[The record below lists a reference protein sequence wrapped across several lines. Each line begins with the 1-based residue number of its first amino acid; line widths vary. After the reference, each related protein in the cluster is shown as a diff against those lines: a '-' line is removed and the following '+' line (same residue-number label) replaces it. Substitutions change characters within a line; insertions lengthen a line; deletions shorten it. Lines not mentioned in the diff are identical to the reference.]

1 VKLFDNRELKD
12 MARAHVDDDDELDQ
26 EIEAQVNEWSTNST
40 ECFSIQLVKS
50 DGSEVVTFEPAYTY
64 AIFGEEEAIF
74 GYQGLEINL
83 RFVAHDLSPS
93 LSISHA
99 KVFPTQGDV
108 QPTDI
113 KSALK
118 EFLPA
123 RALEDDGQHEVT
135 TGQDWRP
142 PGDKI
147 HSYEREGKSFEI
159 WSASLA
165 DPTAKQLLENMQ
177 ILAPLFID
185 GGSMLE
191 LEQDWTT
198 ARWKLYTLYEV
209 ESDVGPNTS
218 PYVLAGY
225 STSYRSFTFPDRSET
240 DITKHDS
247 GLSSPTQ
254 SLQDLLAQ
262 PTETTNQFTQK
273 PDLPSPLELPSRER
287 LSQFLILPPH
297 QSAGHGQALYNAM
310 YKHLTAPEYVVEFT
324 IEDPNE
330 DFDQL
335 RDICDLLRLRQDP
348 KFRALGVQ
356 GDAVPADE
364 MSADSEVPT
373 DLIVPLVV
381 RESLREQYK
390 LQARQFARLVEIQ
403 ALSQIPL
410 TNRSKARIT
419 RKEKSTNK
427 HDKDYF
433 FWRLYT
439 KQRLYVFNRD
449 QISQL
454 EASERVE
461 KLEAA
466 LDSVV
471 EGYQEILERIERIE
485 RERPATSEELSFRDK
500 RKRKHVVD
508 DDDEEEQRNAETAA
522 EVDDPD
528 RAQIGSKK
536 PRVA

>member
-1 VKLFDNRELKD
+1 
-12 MARAHVDDDDELDQ
+12 MARAHVEDGDELDQ
-26 EIEAQVNEWSTNST
+26 EIEAQVNEWSANST
-40 ECFSIQLVKS
+40 ECFSVHLVRS
-50 DGSEVVTFEPAYTY
+50 DGSEIVTFEPAYTY

-99 KVFPTQGDV
+99 KVFPTQKDV

-113 KSALK
+113 KGALK

-123 RALEDDGQHEVT
+123 QAFEDDGHHKVT
-135 TGQDWRP
+135 TGQDWHP
-142 PGDKI
+142 PGEKI
-147 HSYEREGKSFEI
+147 HTYERDGKPFEI
-159 WSASLA
+159 WCASLA
-165 DPTAKQLLENMQ
+165 DPAAKQLLENMQ

-198 ARWKLYTLYEV
+198 ARWKLYTLYEL
-209 ESDVGPNTS
+209 ESDASPKVS
-218 PYVLAGY
+218 PYILAGY
-225 STSYRSFTFPDRSET
+225 STSYRNFTFPDRADT
-240 DITKHDS
+240 DNGKHGS
-247 GLSSPTQ
+247 VLSSPTQ

-262 PTETTNQFTQK
+262 PSDTTNHFAQN
-273 PDLPSPLELPSRER
+273 PDLTSPLELPSRER

-297 QSAGHGQALYNAM
+297 QSAGHGQALYIAM
-310 YKHLTAPEYVVEFT
+310 YKHLTAPENVVEFT

-348 KFRALGVQ
+348 RFRTLGVQ
-356 GDAVPADE
+356 ADSVPAE
-364 MSADSEVPT
+364 KMSADSEVPT
-373 DLIVPLVV
+373 DLIVPLAL
-381 RESLREQYK
+381 RDSLREQYK

-439 KQRLYVFNRD
+439 KQRLYIFNRD

-471 EGYQEILERIERIE
+471 EGYQEILERIDRIG
-485 RERPATSEELSFRDK
+485 RERPASLEELSFRNK
-500 RKRKHVVD
+500 RKRKNVVD
-508 DDDEEEQRNAETAA
+508 DDDDEEQRGNDEADA
-522 EVDDPD
+522 EVDDSE
-528 RAQIGSKK
+528 RAHVGSKK
-536 PRVA
+536 PRTA